1 MMLTSTH
8 GAAIVTGRRDE
19 YLGVVNFTAVTGHI
33 QATEQQLAESRA
45 AEDTAGRDDAWEG
58 GGA

>member
-1 MMLTSTH
+1 MC
-8 GAAIVTGRRDE
+8 RDE

-33 QATEQQLAESRA
+33 QATEQQLADSRA